1 MSSSP
6 SSSSSASSSY
16 TSTTVRR
23 LAGILRR
30 MLCSRSLPT
39 HPTDHITESVSSIA
53 AACDDKAAP
62 SVVAKLMGLDS
73 MPSVIIATPTSITR
87 SRSMNSIDYC
97 KGICNDHDRL
107 QAERR
112 RVKGTLSFRD
122 MPMPTFFEL
131 EDEDFFVL
139 SFEKG
144 SDHKKEKRLKEKIR
158 EKGFGELK
166 QSSDFLEF
174 STPNIRKQV
183 SCHGAK
189 SRKKKKKMKLTNVEL
204 ECSSE
209 ESSPVSVL
217 DFDQFIIDHEV
228 TTSADS
234 VMDSN
239 SRRKLSPEPER
250 NECQSQQ
257 RNDDNLMILDDPKRK
272 KAEGKCV
279 GSRKKDCRN
288 QDYIN
293 TCDQICKMVEAEILD
308 SNWPARGNFLRHQD
322 FEDIFADF
330 ESQILERLL
339 HELVL

>member
-6 SSSSSASSSY
+6 SSSSSSASSSS

-39 HPTDHITESVSSIA
+39 HPTDHITESISSIA

-73 MPSVIIATPTSITR
+73 MPNVIIATPTSITR

-97 KGICNDHDRL
+97 KGICKDHDQL

-174 STPNIRKQV
+174 STPNIRKQA

-189 SRKKKKKMKLTNVEL
+189 SRKKKKKKMMKVTNVEL

-228 TTSADS
+228 TTSA
-234 VMDSN
+234 
-239 SRRKLSPEPER
+239 
-250 NECQSQQ
+250 
-257 RNDDNLMILDDPKRK
+257 
-272 KAEGKCV
+272 G
-279 GSRKKDCRN
+279 
-288 QDYIN
+288 
-293 TCDQICKMVEAEILD
+293 
-308 SNWPARGNFLRHQD
+308 
-322 FEDIFADF
+322 
-330 ESQILERLL
+330 
-339 HELVL
+339 